1 MTRNEEN
8 NNYDLSQL
16 IIKPLYFGLV
26 VNILIP
32 AAGLLICH
40 YIDSNYGRDN
50 VIGDLANP
58 LFYIFVALALLQA
71 VFALWWRA
79 KRLRRPMVRTEETFE
94 QEMVTGLLCACRPVF
109 VVIAAISAYGY
120 LYFFLTGRFTETVV
134 FIFFSFIVFQLVR
147 PRHGFARKLITRQK
161 RLLEQGTTVDLR

>member
-1 MTRNEEN
+1 MRNEEN
-8 NNYDLSQL
+8 NSYDLSQL
-16 IIKPLYFGLV
+16 IIRPLYFGLV

-50 VIGDLANP
+50 VIGDMANP

-71 VFALWWRA
+71 VFSLWWRA
-79 KRLRRPMVRTEETFE
+79 KRLRRPMVRTKETFE
-94 QEMVTGLLCACRPVF
+94 QEMVTSLLRACRPVF
-109 VVIAAISAYGY
+109 IVIAAISAYGY

-147 PRHGFARKLITRQK
+147 PRHGFARKLVARQEK
-161 RLLEQGTTVDLR
+161 LIEQGTTVDLR

>member
-1 MTRNEEN
+1 MHDEEN
-8 NNYDLSQL
+8 NSYDLSQL

-40 YIDSNYGRDN
+40 YIDSNYGRGN

-58 LFYIFVALALLQA
+58 LFFIFVALALLQA
-71 VFALWWRA
+71 AFSLWWRA
-79 KRLRRPMVRTEETFE
+79 KRLRRPMVRTKETFE
-94 QEMVTGLLCACRPVF
+94 QEMVTGLLRACRPVF
-109 VVIAAISAYGY
+109 VVIAALSAYGY

-147 PRHGFARKLITRQK
+147 PRHGFARKLVARQK
-161 RLLEQGTTVDLR
+161 KLLEQGTTVDLR

>member
-1 MTRNEEN
+1 MHDEEN
-8 NNYDLSQL
+8 NSYDLSQL
-16 IIKPLYFGLV
+16 IIRPLYFGLV

-40 YIDSNYGRDN
+40 YVDSNYGRGN

-58 LFYIFVALALLQA
+58 LFFIFVALALLQA
-71 VFALWWRA
+71 VFSLWWRT
-79 KRLRRPMVRTEETFE
+79 KRLRRPMVRTIETFE
-94 QEMVTGLLCACRPVF
+94 QEMVTGLLRACRPVF
-109 VVIAAISAYGY
+109 IVIAALSAYGY

-147 PRHGFARKLITRQK
+147 PRHGFARKLVARQK
-161 RLLEQGTTVDLR
+161 KLIEQGTTVDLR